1 MKDKYIKFYAIFCI
15 VLTIISLLVFLNYD
29 YAITRLLRYI
39 ILINALII
47 LAYID
52 YNKKI
57 IPNKI
62 LLAMIGL
69 RLGLMITEAFIYK
82 DMIYSIALSSFF
94 GMAAG
99 GGAFLLAALIM
110 KNSIG
115 MGDVKLVAVIGMYVG
130 IGDLFSCMIL
140 SLLISLV
147 TGVILIAAKKI
158 TSKDFMPFAPFLALG
173 TILTLIL
180 KL

>member
-1 MKDKYIKFYAIFCI
+1 MIFCI
-15 VLTIISLLVFLNYD
+15 VLTLICFLIFLNYD
-29 YAITRLLRYI
+29 YAITRILRYI
-39 ILINALII
+39 ILINALIL

-62 LLAMIGL
+62 LLVMIGL
-69 RLGLMITEAFIYK
+69 RLVLMITEAFIYK
-82 DMIYSIALSSFF
+82 DMIYSIALSSFM

-115 MGDVKLVAVIGMYVG
+115 MGDVKLIAVIGLYVG
-130 IGDLFSCMIL
+130 IGDLFSCIIL
-140 SLLISLV
+140 SLIISLV
-147 TGVILIAAKKI
+147 AGVILISAKKI

-173 TILTLIL
+173 TILTLML
-180 KL
+180 RL